1 VRSGSD
7 ADIVADL
14 LARGFLEPA
23 DTPDG
28 AA

>member
-14 LARGFLEPA
+14 LARGFLKPTG
-23 DTPDG
+23 TPDG